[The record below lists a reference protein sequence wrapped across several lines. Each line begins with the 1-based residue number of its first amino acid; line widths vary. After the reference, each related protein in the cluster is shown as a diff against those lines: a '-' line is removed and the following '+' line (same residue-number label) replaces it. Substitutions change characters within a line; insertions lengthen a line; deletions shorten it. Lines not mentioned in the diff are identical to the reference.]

1 MKANVVQVKGI
12 SFIGKAA
19 TNHWVAMD
27 GPADFK
33 GSDAGTRPK
42 ELILIGLGGCT
53 GADVASM
60 LSKMK
65 APVSRFEIDIDA
77 ESAEEHPKV
86 FTQIHLTYKFWG
98 EGVKE
103 DNLEKAITLSQDK
116 YCSVSAMLKKAVE
129 ITHSYELNPAE

>member
-86 FTQIHLTYKFWG
+86 FTKIHLTYKFWG